1 MQYKRWLARN
11 GTVSEFLDTKE
22 IGSDLD
28 LQIDVDAIE
37 SEDDEANQDLIDW
50 LRDWE
55 TARTLEERTRIFE
68 VVA

>member
-28 LQIDVDAIE
+28 LQIDIDAIE